1 MYKTWRFVFVSARDL
16 GFEVNG
22 VVFIWHPAFVW
33 RILYSADGFGVEN
46 DAKWNYLSLFT
57 RQTVQVS
64 GSVIVNVHFALL
76 H

>member
-1 MYKTWRFVFVSARDL
+1 MYKTWGFVFVSARDL

-22 VVFIWHPAFVW
+22 VVFIWLPA
-33 RILYSADGFGVEN
+33 LYSADGFGVEN
-46 DAKWNYLSLFT
+46 DAKWSYLSLFT